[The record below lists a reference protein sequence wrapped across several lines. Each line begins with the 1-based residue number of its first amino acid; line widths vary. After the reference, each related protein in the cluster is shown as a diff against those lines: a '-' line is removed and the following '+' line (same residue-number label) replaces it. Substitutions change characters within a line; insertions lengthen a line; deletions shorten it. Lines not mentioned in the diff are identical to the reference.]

1 MPEAA
6 DFEAEIRRIWNRA
19 ADDRF
24 VVVNA
29 GDLHRRAGGYPGANH
44 RMPVC
49 CEVMRRLMES
59 GDEIRQEPP
68 RGNGATLTILYRLP
82 R

>member
-1 MPEAA
+1 MTLPTSKPKSGELAPSKG
-6 DFEAEIRRIWNRA
+6 E
-19 ADDRF
+19 RF

-49 CEVMRRLMES
+49 FEVMRRLMAS